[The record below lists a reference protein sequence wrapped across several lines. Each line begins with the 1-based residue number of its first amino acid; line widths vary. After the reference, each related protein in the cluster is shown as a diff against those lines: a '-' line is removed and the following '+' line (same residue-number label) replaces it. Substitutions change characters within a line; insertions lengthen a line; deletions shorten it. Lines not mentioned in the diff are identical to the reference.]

1 MGESGDWYLTHTPV
15 VLLSTDTVINL
26 TQIYGVSLLS
36 LSYFEYWVFE
46 HLRLK
51 IPIYIEF
58 IL

>member
-15 VLLSTDTVINL
+15 VLLSTVINL